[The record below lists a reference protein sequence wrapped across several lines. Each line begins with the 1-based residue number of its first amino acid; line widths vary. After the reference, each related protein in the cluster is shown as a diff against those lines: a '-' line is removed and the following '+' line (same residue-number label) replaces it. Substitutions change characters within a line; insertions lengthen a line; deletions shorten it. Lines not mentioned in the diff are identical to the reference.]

1 MAASQIKILL
11 DELASILA
19 EMGALED
26 GATDQLTGD
35 GSAEVVVDG
44 GTEPTAEAVMENA
57 EKMESLIKR
66 ADQIKAKIAFYER
79 AAEKEKELRAVL
91 ERAAPAAAP
100 ASAARQ
106 AAEVSVPAPAIAPV
120 RFTGRL
126 RAFKGHGA
134 EERAYRAG
142 MWYKG
147 YVFGDADARRWCRDH
162 GVQSRALSEG
172 VQGAASNL
180 VADEVLDSVIKLVE
194 DYGTFPAYS
203 RTVPMSSDVLI
214 QPRRTG
220 GVVAE
225 FVGENTTIPD
235 SDPAWDKVTL
245 VAKKL
250 VTSTRCSSEFLEDSI
265 INLADY
271 ITDEFARAIAL
282 KVDICGWVADGENAN
297 GNMVGVASEIAKVGH
312 EASVYTSPT
321 AESFEEIT
329 IDDFTAL
336 LAKTPLYAQRNAAW
350 YISPAGFAASMQRL
364 ALSAG
369 ASGLSGGNTASDV
382 ATGLGLQF
390 LGFPVRLVHV
400 LDGTLGVDNGKIK
413 VLFGDLGLAT
423 MYGVRRA
430 MSVRTSTERY
440 AELDQTLMLATT
452 RFAAL
457 THDVGTTSVAGPVVA
472 LKTA

>member
-1 MAASQIKILL
+1 MAASQIKVLL

-26 GATDQLTGD
+26 GATDSLTGD
-35 GSAEVVVDG
+35 ANAEVVVDG
-44 GTEPTAEAVMENA
+44 GTEPSAEAVMENA
-57 EKMESLIKR
+57 AKIEALIKR
-66 ADQIKAKIAFYER
+66 ADEVKSKIAFYER

-91 ERAAPAAAP
+91 ERSAPVAAPAA
-100 ASAARQ
+100 R
-106 AAEVSVPAPAIAPV
+106 EERKTVPAVP
-120 RFTGRL
+120 RFSGRL
-126 RAFKGHGA
+126 RAFTGPNA

-147 YVFGDADARRWCRDH
+147 NVFGDPEARRWCRDH
-162 GVQSRALSEG
+162 GVESRALSEG
-172 VQGAASNL
+172 SQGALSNL
-180 VADEVLDSVIKLVE
+180 VADEVLDTVIKLVD

-203 RTVPMSSDVLI
+203 RNVPMSSDVLI

-220 GVVAE
+220 GVAAE

-250 VTSTRCSSEFLEDSI
+250 VVSTRCSSEFLEDSI

-282 KVDICGWVADGENAN
+282 KVDECGWIGSGASSYGE
-297 GNMVGVASEIAKVGH
+297 MTGVAVEIAKAAH
-312 EASVYTSPT
+312 SASVYTSQD
-321 AESFEEIT
+321 AESFEEFT
-329 IDDFTAL
+329 IDDFTAV
-336 LAKTPLYAQRNAAW
+336 LAKLPLYAQRNAAW
-350 YISPAGFAASMQRL
+350 YVSPAGFAASMQRL
-364 ALSAG
+364 ALSSG
-369 ASGLSGGNTASDV
+369 STGLSGGNTARDI
-382 ATGLGLQF
+382 ATGLGTQF

-400 LDGTLGVDNGKIK
+400 LDGTLGTDNGKIK

-423 MYGVRRA
+423 MYGVRRQ
-430 MSVRTSTERY
+430 MSIRTSTERY

-457 THDVGTTSVAGPVVA
+457 THDVGTTTVAGPLVA
-472 LKTA
+472 LKTAAGA

>member
-1 MAASQIKILL
+1 MAASQIKVLL
-11 DELASILA
+11 DELAAILA

-26 GATDQLTGD
+26 GATDEVMGDAPAD
-35 GSAEVVVDG
+35 GSASAPAD
-44 GTEPTAEAVMENA
+44 AVMANA
-57 EKMESLIKR
+57 EKMDSLIKR
-66 ADQIKAKIAFYER
+66 ADEIKAKIAFFER

-100 ASAARQ
+100 AAPAR
-106 AAEVSVPAPAIAPV
+106 EERKTVPATP
-120 RFTGRL
+120 RFSGRL
-126 RAFKGHGA
+126 RAFHGPNA

-147 YVFGDADARRWCRDH
+147 HVFGDADARRWCRDH
-162 GVQSRALSEG
+162 GVEARALSEG
-172 VQGAASNL
+172 SQGALGNL
-180 VADEVLDSVIKLVE
+180 VVDEVLDTVIKLVD

-203 RTVPMSSDVLI
+203 RNVPMSSDVLI

-250 VTSTRCSSEFLEDSI
+250 VVSTRCSSEFLEDSI
-265 INLADY
+265 IALADY

-282 KVDICGWVADGENAN
+282 KVDECGWTGTGAASFGE
-297 GNMVGVASEIAKVGH
+297 MTGVAVEIAKPAH
-312 EASVYTSPT
+312 SASVYTSPT

-329 IDDFTAL
+329 IDDFTAV
-336 LAKTPLYAQRNAAW
+336 LAKCPLYAQRNAAW

-364 ALSAG
+364 ALSSG
-369 ASGLSGGNTASDV
+369 STGLSGGNTARDV
-382 ATGLGLQF
+382 ASGLGLQF

-400 LDGTLGVDNGKIK
+400 LNGTLGTDNGKIK
-413 VLFGDLGLAT
+413 VLFGDLGLST
-423 MYGVRRA
+423 MYGVRRQ
-430 MSVRTSTERY
+430 MSIRTSTERY

-457 THDVGTTSVAGPVVA
+457 THDVGSTTVAGPLVA
-472 LKTA
+472 LKTAAA

>member
-1 MAASQIKILL
+1 VAASQIKVLL

-26 GATDQLTGD
+26 GATDALTGD
-35 GSAEVVVDG
+35 ANAEVVVDG
-44 GTEPTAEAVMENA
+44 GTAPSAEAVMENA
-57 EKMESLIKR
+57 AKIEALIKR
-66 ADQIKAKIAFYER
+66 ADEVKAKIAFYER

-91 ERAAPAAAP
+91 ERSAPVASP
-100 ASAARQ
+100 AVAAR
-106 AAEVSVPAPAIAPV
+106 EERKTIPAQP
-120 RFTGRL
+120 RFAGRL
-126 RAFKGHGA
+126 RAFTGPNA

-147 YVFGDADARRWCRDH
+147 NVFGDAEARRWCADH
-162 GVQSRALSEG
+162 GVEARAVSNT
-172 VQGAASNL
+172 QGNL
-180 VADEVLDSVIKLVE
+180 GGMVPDEVLDTVIKLFD

-203 RTVPMSSDVLI
+203 RNVPMSSDVLI

-250 VTSTRCSSEFLEDSI
+250 VVSTRCSSEFLEDSI

-282 KVDICGWVADGENAN
+282 KVDECGWIGTGASSFGE
-297 GNMVGVASEIAKVGH
+297 MTGVAVEIAKSARAG
-312 EASVYTSPT
+312 SVYTSPD
-321 AESFEEIT
+321 AESFEEFT
-329 IDDFTAL
+329 IDDFTAV
-336 LAKTPLYAQRNAAW
+336 LAKLPLYAQRNAAW
-350 YISPAGFAASMQRL
+350 YVSPAGFAASMQRL
-364 ALSAG
+364 ALSSG
-369 ASGLSGGNTASDV
+369 STGLSGGNTARDI
-382 ATGLGLQF
+382 ATGLGTQF

-400 LDGTLGVDNGKIK
+400 LDGTLGTDNGKIK

-423 MYGVRRA
+423 MYGVRRQ
-430 MSVRTSTERY
+430 MSIRTSTERY

-457 THDVGTTSVAGPVVA
+457 THDVGTSTVAGPLVA
-472 LKTA
+472 LKTAAGT

>member
-1 MAASQIKILL
+1 MAASQIKVLL

-26 GATDQLTGD
+26 GATDALNGD

-44 GTEPTAEAVMENA
+44 GTEPSAEAVMENA
-57 EKMESLIKR
+57 AKIEALIKR
-66 ADQIKAKIAFYER
+66 ADDVKAKIAFYER

-91 ERAAPAAAP
+91 ERSAPVAAPAV
-100 ASAARQ
+100 R
-106 AAEVSVPAPAIAPV
+106 EERKTVPAVP
-120 RFTGRL
+120 RFAGRL
-126 RAFKGHGA
+126 RAFTGPNA

-147 YVFGDADARRWCRDH
+147 NVFGDAEARRWCRDH
-162 GVQSRALSEG
+162 GVESRALSEG
-172 VQGAASNL
+172 TQGSLSNL
-180 VADEVLDSVIKLVE
+180 VADEVLDTVIKLVD

-203 RTVPMSSDVLI
+203 RNVPMSSDVLI

-220 GVVAE
+220 GVAAE

-250 VTSTRCSSEFLEDSI
+250 VVSTRCSSEFLEDSI

-282 KVDICGWVADGENAN
+282 KVDECGWIGTGASSFGE
-297 GNMVGVASEIAKVGH
+297 MTGVAVEIAKAARAG
-312 EASVYTSPT
+312 SVYTSPD
-321 AESFEEIT
+321 AESFEEFT
-329 IDDFTAL
+329 IDDFTAV
-336 LAKTPLYAQRNAAW
+336 LAKLPLYAQRNAAW
-350 YISPAGFAASMQRL
+350 YVSPAGFAASMQRL
-364 ALSAG
+364 ALSSG
-369 ASGLSGGNTASDV
+369 STGLSGGNTARDI
-382 ATGLGLQF
+382 ATGLGTQF

-400 LDGTLGVDNGKIK
+400 LDGTLGTDNGKIK

-423 MYGVRRA
+423 MYGVRRQ
-430 MSVRTSTERY
+430 MSIRTSTERY

-457 THDVGTTSVAGPVVA
+457 THDVGTTTVAGPLVA
-472 LKTA
+472 LKTAAGA